1 MFIKMERSK
10 TPMLWFS
17 LFFLVILCS
26 FSIPILAQEVDDE
39 RDFDYVKGSKRGPE
53 HWGELR
59 PAWAKCKT
67 GEMQSPIDLLHRRVK
82 LTPKSEEIT
91 RFYKPGKAILK
102 NRGHDIEVEWKDE
115 SSKIQINGT
124 DYILQQSHWLS
135 PSEHTINGKRYDME
149 VHIVHQSK
157 DGKIA
162 VIGRLY
168 KIGKPNKFLKKL
180 EKQIKLISDT
190 TLEIDVGIVNPAKI
204 KMRGKR
210 FYRYTGSLTTPP
222 CTEGVIWSVNTQIGT
237 VSKNQVDMLREAVH
251 DHAEK
256 NARPLQR
263 IHGRKVNLYAH
274 MIKNRHD

>member
-1 MFIKMERSK
+1 MERSK

-59 PAWAKCKT
+59 PAWAKCNT
-67 GEMQSPIDLLHRRVK
+67 GEMQSPIDLWHRRVK
-82 LTPKSEEIT
+82 VTPKSEEIT
-91 RFYKPGKAILK
+91 RFNKPGKAILK

-115 SSKIQINGT
+115 SSKIKINGT
-124 DYILQQSHWLS
+124 DYILHQSHWHS
-135 PSEHTINGKRYDME
+135 PSEHTINGKRYDLE

-168 KIGKPNKFLKKL
+168 KIGKPNQFLKKL

-190 TLEIDVGIVNPAKI
+190 SLEIDVGIVNPAKI
-204 KMRGKR
+204 KMRGRR

-237 VSKNQVDMLREAVH
+237 VSQDQVDLLREAVH

-263 IHGRKVNLYAH
+263 NNGRKVNLYAH
-274 MIKNRHD
+274 MIKNRQD